1 MINEDEKK
9 FILNIVNNCQYE
21 KEDILYM
28 AGKLEAWEEIT
39 EEVLEKYED
48 FKHQLWCLDAL
59 YHQHYYE
66 FPYLRLGDEQY
77 EDFANYLDDIKKEIQ
92 EKEGFRI

>member
-1 MINEDEKK
+1 MEEENKYLVDRKYHARK
-9 FILNIVNNCQYE
+9 AL
-21 KEDILYM
+21 EDILYM

-48 FKHQLWCLDAL
+48 FKYQLWCLDAL

-77 EDFANYLDDIKKEIQ
+77 EDFANYLDEIKKEIQ